1 VFVRK
6 VFVIALKPMSDL
18 TLCDHLKSDICLL
31 KLLWALLHS
40 NLVRL
45 HLIILYYNQFI
56 FNFKGVLG
64 NLIII

>member
-1 VFVRK
+1 
-6 VFVIALKPMSDL
+6 MSDL
-18 TLCDHLKSDICLL
+18 TLCDHLKSDISLL